1 MLTPHNGSLTLR
13 PKEVAQIL
21 GIGQRSLARY
31 VQSGDFPKP
40 IRLGRSLRYSKQ
52 AVLAWIDRR
61 SQEGGAR

>member
-1 MLTPHNGSLTLR
+1 MLTPHNGPLTLR

-40 IRLGRSLRYSKQ
+40 IRLGSSRRYSKQ
-52 AVLAWIDRR
+52 AVLDWIDQR
-61 SQEGGAR
+61 SREGGAR